1 MRFHPKYD
9 HTLNME
15 GPLGIVGI
23 VLVRE
28 QAALTDSSHAVS
40 SCVRV
45 CWGGSLRS
53 RELKAS
59 STRVRKGVVR

>member
-1 MRFHPKYD
+1 
-9 HTLNME
+9 ME

-40 SCVRV
+40 S
-45 CWGGSLRS
+45 WGNDEDDNDDDFGNKDDNDDSFALQNSLR
-53 RELKAS
+53 LW
-59 STRVRKGVVR
+59 TF